1 MWFYPEEL
9 NKTRDC
15 VWAKFLPPSFLCL
28 QVSDNALSYT
38 YAWYMILYPPCK
50 LQPYCF
56 RGVESQRTI
65 KPLMVGRLC
74 CRKLDIFF
82 TTMSF
87 CGIAVDHRW
96 EWDAGK
102 MNFWFYM
109 TWLLILCI
117 ENMIFGLHFPGHRRV
132 CRKNI
137 SLGMNPL
144 FTKNCLSSFEI
155 KGGRMWGTYFL
166 NRGVGSF
173 RTLIPWLYHLFLSPS
188 DAPAALTHPAFLLHT
203 LCDVCCT
210 WSWDEPRAGH
220 SHVRGGTKGGHGA
233 MSHDALSFSFCIFQ
247 ILYSLTA

>member
-155 KGGRMWGTYFL
+155 KGGRMWGNILLKQRCRELQNPYSMAVPLVSEPIWCTSSPYTPSISPAHS
-166 NRGVGSF
+166 V
-173 RTLIPWLYHLFLSPS
+173 WCVLYMILGWAQGWAQPHERR
-188 DAPAALTHPAFLLHT
+188 HQ
-203 LCDVCCT
+203 
-210 WSWDEPRAGH
+210 
-220 SHVRGGTKGGHGA
+220 GGHGA